1 VDVRTCKIQKNTA
14 EVKNACGSV
23 RLTTLP
29 CGSVR
34 VRTQEYGLFPVFNV
48 LLFFGFYTLKHLQI
62 HIIPPTTTICRVPG
76 AIIGA
81 VCLTSLHRS

>member
-1 VDVRTCKIQKNTA
+1 MDVRTCKIQKNTA

-34 VRTQEYGLFPVFNV
+34 VRTQGYGV
-48 LLFFGFYTLKHLQI
+48 
-62 HIIPPTTTICRVPG
+62 TICRVTG